1 MIKYSYKN
9 NELEVSGHALYAKH
23 GTDIVCASV
32 STMIILSSNLIKRFN
47 HHEFVSINIKEG
59 YFKLTVNKETKEIKT
74 ILENL
79 LYSLEELTLEYPNHI
94 KKEWKYVY

>member
-1 MIKYSYKN
+1 MLN
-9 NELEVSGHALYAKH
+9 MELILFVR
-23 GTDIVCASV
+23 VV

-59 YFKLTVNKETKEIKT
+59 YFKLTVIKETKEIKT

-94 KKEWKYVY
+94 KKE

>member
-1 MIKYSYKN
+1 MIKYSYKK

-23 GTDIVCASV
+23 GNDIVCASV

-47 HHEFVSINIKEG
+47 QDENVSISIKEG
-59 YFKLTVNKETKEIKT
+59 YFNLKVINETKEIKT

-79 LYSLEELTLEYPNHI
+79 LYSLEELTLEYPKHI
-94 KKEWKYVY
+94 KKEWLLC